1 MRILSSKSSDIIEGE
16 EPPPSYVA
24 ATIGFI
30 RKQSVRVSTVIGSI
44 RTVRLRE
51 EKNAE
56 ESDEG
61 SEYYSAEEGEK
72 AKEEVKEEDRRVME
86 RRRRDRERLKERT
99 RKERRARQRTRS
111 GAESARS
118 S

>member
-1 MRILSSKSSDIIEGE
+1 MRNLSSKSSDIIEGE

-44 RTVRLRE
+44 RTVRSRE
-51 EKNAE
+51 EKNTE
-56 ESDEG
+56 ESEEG
-61 SEYYSAEEGEK
+61 SEYYSAREDEK
-72 AKEEVKEEDRRVME
+72 EADEVKEEDRRVME

-99 RKERRARQRTRS
+99 RKERRARERMRS
-111 GAESARS
+111 RDERAH
-118 S
+118 